1 MLVSIILPTFN
12 RANTLQRAIDS
23 VLEQTYTNWELI
35 IIDNHSTDKTDT
47 LIESCQNSKINYLKI
62 YNDGI
67 IAKSRNLGI
76 KKSKGE
82 IIAFLDSDDWWTKD
96 KLKISLM
103 EMKKHGAD
111 LIYHKLFESYKDNQS
126 IFWTARVRELKG
138 DIFEDLLTN
147 GNCILNSSVVVKKW
161 ALEKIGYLCEN
172 PETRTWED
180 FDAWMQVAKYT
191 NKFHRIENTLG
202 YLWLGGGNESLGSD
216 KNSPLE
222 QLFKNITYFERRY
235 MLEIDNNTKINN
247 APWWMNYQK
256 GNSLFQLKRMDDSLA
271 YFKNIQLIKVPYLAL
286 LKIVY
291 MTMLIKLHKYVG
303 N

>member
-1 MLVSIILPTFN
+1 MLVSIIIPTFN
-12 RANTLQRAIDS
+12 RAHTLQRAIDS

-35 IIDNHSTDKTDT
+35 IIDNHSTDKTDA

-62 YNDGI
+62 YNNGI

-82 IIAFLDSDDWWTKD
+82 MIAFLDSDDWWTKD

-111 LIYHKLFESYKDNQS
+111 LIYHKLFKAFKDNQAIYWS
-126 IFWTARVRELKG
+126 MKVRKLKG
-138 DIFEDLLTN
+138 NIFEDLLTN
-147 GNCILNSSVVVKKW
+147 GNCIPNSTVVVKKW

-180 FDAWMQVAKYT
+180 YDAWLQVAKYT

-202 YLWLGGGNESLGSD
+202 YLWVGEGNESLGSD

-222 QLFKNITYFERRY
+222 QLFKNMTYFERRY
-235 MLEIDNNTKINN
+235 MLEIDKNTKVNN
-247 APWWMNYQK
+247 APWWMNYQRGK
-256 GNSLFQLKRMDDSLA
+256 SLFQLKRMDDSLA

-291 MTMLIKLHKYVG
+291 LIMIIKIRKYVG

>member
-1 MLVSIILPTFN
+1 MLVSIIIPTFN
-12 RANTLQRAIDS
+12 RAHTLQRAIDS

-35 IIDNHSTDKTDT
+35 IIDNHSTDKTDS
-47 LIESCQNSKINYLKI
+47 LIASFQNSKINYLKI
-62 YNDGI
+62 SNDGI

-103 EMKKHGAD
+103 GMKKHGAD
-111 LIYHKLFESYKDNQS
+111 LIYHNLFKAVKDNQAIYWS
-126 IFWTARVRELKG
+126 MKVRKLKG
-138 DIFEDLLTN
+138 NIFEDLLTN
-147 GNCILNSSVVVKKW
+147 GNCIPNSSVVVKKW

-180 FDAWMQVAKYT
+180 YDAWLQISKYT
-191 NKFHRIENTLG
+191 NKFHRIKNTLG
-202 YLWLGGGNESLGSD
+202 YLWLGGGNESLGRD
-216 KNSPLE
+216 KDCSLD
-222 QLFKNITYFERRY
+222 QLFKNITYFEIKY
-235 MLEIDNNTKINN
+235 FQEIEYNINVNNV
-247 APWWMNYQK
+247 PWWINYQRGK
-256 GNSLFQLKRMDDSLA
+256 SLFKLKRMDDSLA
-271 YFKNIQLIKVPYLAL
+271 YFKNIQLLEVPYLTL

-291 MTMLIKLHKYVG
+291 MTMLSKLHKYVG